1 MLYRDLDSQ
10 EAVDAQYNPMLSVDG
25 PTAIRQYQA
34 HSQATRDRLTHHRH
48 RYGATLVEHLD
59 VFPADDANAP
69 IHVFFHGGYWRAL
82 SSDDFSFV
90 ADALVPR
97 GVTTVVVNY
106 ALCPTV
112 VLGEIVRQ
120 CRAALAW
127 VYRTAADGKGDPNR
141 ISISGHSAGG
151 QIVGMLQAT
160 DWESHYGLPG
170 DLIRTTTAISGLFDL
185 RPFPFSWLQPK
196 LQLTGRDLQDYS
208 PLFQPPRSSSPIHLR
223 VGALES
229 DEFHRQSSAFADH
242 LRAAN
247 PDRTV
252 TAGPIEAC
260 HHFSVLDGFRTGQ
273 GQLFEAIL
281 SGID

>member
-1 MLYRDLDSQ
+1 MLYRELDSQ
-10 EAVDAQYNPMLSVDG
+10 EAIDAQYNPMLTVDG
-25 PTAIRQYQA
+25 PAAIRQYQA
-34 HSQATRDRLTHHRH
+34 HSQATRERLPHRRH

-59 VFPADDANAP
+59 VFPAGDPDAP

-90 ADALVPR
+90 AESLVPG

-112 VLGEIVRQ
+112 TLGEIVRQ
-120 CRAALAW
+120 CRAALTW
-127 VYRTAADGKGDPNR
+127 VHRTAADGNGDPNR

-160 DWESHYGLPG
+160 DWETHYGLPA
-170 DLIRTTTAISGLFDL
+170 DLIRAATAISGLFDL
-185 RPFPFSWLQPK
+185 RPFPYSWLQPR

-208 PLFQPPRSSSPIHLR
+208 PQFQTPRSTCPIHLW

-229 DEFHRQSSAFADH
+229 DEFHRQTTAFADH
-242 LRAAN
+242 LRAVHPHRSVSAG
-247 PDRTV
+247 TV
-252 TAGPIEAC
+252 ADS
-260 HHFSVLDGFRTGQ
+260 HHFSVLDGFRTGK
-273 GQLFEAIL
+273 GALFESIL
-281 SGID
+281 RGID